1 MGMGYGLMVECLIPM
16 YKALELI
23 TTLFKN
29 KHTQSLITAFEKQR
43 QGDLSEFKVSAIVRP
58 CLQNLKQQSRQT
70 NKKVEFSIEHPFITL
85 TSLSLICNDFCCCTI
100 AVK

>member
-1 MGMGYGLMVECLIPM
+1 MGMGYGLMVECLLPM

-43 QGDLSEFKVSAIVRP
+43 QGDLSEFNVSLVYTARQCYSETLSPKLKTTKQANKQESRIFHRRP
-58 CLQNLKQQSRQT
+58 FHNL
-70 NKKVEFSIEHPFITL
+70 
-85 TSLSLICNDFCCCTI
+85 
-100 AVK
+100 